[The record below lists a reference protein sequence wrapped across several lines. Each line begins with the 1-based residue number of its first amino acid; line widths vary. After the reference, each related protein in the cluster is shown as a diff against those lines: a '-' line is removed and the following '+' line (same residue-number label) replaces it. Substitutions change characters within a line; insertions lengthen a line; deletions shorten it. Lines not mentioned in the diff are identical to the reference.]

1 MQEPNWYYIVVSIG
15 NVLTYFLAAF
25 TEMHLLKRRPDF
37 VVRVLLCAFGIVLLT
52 AAQITVTLLLPSD
65 GVRATVFSVTAHSA
79 VLLVWAFVAICF
91 EANIRKSLFIACGA
105 IIVRTLTI
113 CECSIL
119 LLAVEQ
125 ITGVT
130 FDLPIIMA
138 TVGFLFS
145 AIMLGAW
152 LLLPAKKRVS
162 TNIDEL
168 MITSPVTLG
177 VLIALCFVLPV
188 LYSQVYFVREL
199 HPGLHFLILVAETA
213 LCLVGLGIQYI
224 ITTQYR
230 AAMDRELSDR
240 LIKESEKRFMDVKEN
255 MEIINI
261 KCHDL
266 RHRLRDYEEAHG
278 ALTPEMRE
286 LTRSIN
292 IYDSRLHTGNETLDI
307 VLSDHMLRAVNRSV
321 QLSVVA
327 DGQLVAFMERA
338 DLYALF
344 DNLLGNAL
352 EYLETQPEEN
362 RFVRLSVRGM
372 SGFVRIEA
380 ENWFTGTLTM
390 DGGLPVS
397 TKGDETEHGF
407 GMKSIRRIVEKYNG
421 TMSVGA
427 ENDLFTVRIILKQP

>member
-1 MQEPNWYYIVVSIG
+1 MQEPIWYYIVVYIG
-15 NVLTYFLAAF
+15 NLITYFLAAF

-37 VVRVLLCAFGIVLLT
+37 PMRVLLCSFVAVLVT
-52 AAQITVTLLLPSD
+52 AAEVTVTMLLPNE
-65 GVRATVFSVTAHSA
+65 GARGYVFSVTAHSA
-79 VLLVWAFVAICF
+79 VLLIWAFVAVCY

-119 LLAVEQ
+119 LFAVEQ
-125 ITGVT
+125 IAGVT

-145 AIMLGAW
+145 AIMLGVW

-168 MITSPVTLG
+168 MITSPVTL
-177 VLIALCFVLPV
+177 VALCFVLPV

-199 HPGLHFLILVAETA
+199 HPGLHFLILLAETA

-380 ENWFTGTLTM
+380 ENWFSGTLTM

-427 ENDLFTVRIILKQP
+427 ESDLFTVRIILKQP